1 MTTRKILATGA
12 LLILAASL
20 GIAPCAGDDDQPAG
34 ESVFDSVNTPLDG
47 LLKKAAD
54 ESKPLLLLFD
64 SEGCGWCKVLH
75 DEVFSRSDVR
85 EELRKFV
92 VAQYVEGHDAAT
104 PVVERFHV
112 RGFPATLV
120 LDAEGVEIDRVPG
133 YKKPEAYLADL
144 RRMLAGK
151 DTLKSLLALGED
163 RSVQQTRTL
172 AEKLAYADPK
182 RAVALCD
189 DVLALR
195 DDLDDEDV
203 AWLLLQRAE
212 ALAMNESHEQAIETA
227 ERIVREYRET
237 KAGKFAVVQVLL
249 ALINVPPER
258 ALHFLLAAPRPED
271 PKAQDYLDNHAMIL
285 HLRAAEVCMK
295 RQAERHTK
303 DAELL
308 NILAW
313 ESYQRGLNTKK
324 AVGWARSAVELSKR
338 APHILDTLAH
348 LLYGNGQMD
357 EAIDLENEALER
369 ASSERERWQYE
380 EALAKFKAVKA
391 VRERRDAERAS
402 EPEVEE
408 PSEER

>member
-1 MTTRKILATGA
+1 MTIRYIFALGA
-12 LLILAASL
+12 LLFLAASIGL
-20 GIAPCAGDDDQPAG
+20 APCAGDDDQPAG
-34 ESVFDSVNTPLDG
+34 ESVFDSVNVPLDD
-47 LLKKAAD
+47 LLQSSAS
-54 ESKPLLLLFD
+54 EGKPLLLLFD

-85 EELRKFV
+85 EELKKFV
-92 VAQYVEGHDAAT
+92 LAQYIEGHDAAT
-104 PVVERFHV
+104 PVIERFHV
-112 RGFPATLV
+112 SGYPTTLV

-133 YKKPEAYLADL
+133 YKKPEAYVADL

-151 DTLKSLLALGED
+151 DTLKSLLALGGN

-189 DVLALR
+189 DVLAKW

-212 ALAMNESHEQAIETA
+212 ALAMDESHEQAIETA
-227 ERIVREYRET
+227 ERIVREYRNTE
-237 KAGKFAVVQVLL
+237 AGKFAVVQVLL

-258 ALHFLLAAPRPED
+258 ALRFLLAAPRPED
-271 PKAQDYLDNHAMIL
+271 PKAQDYLDNHAMIF
-285 HLRAAEVCMK
+285 HLRAAEACME

-303 DAELL
+303 DAEML

-313 ESYQRGLNTKK
+313 ESYRGGLDTKK
-324 AVGWARSAVELSKR
+324 AIEWARSAVKLSDR

-348 LLYGNGQMD
+348 LLYWNDKID
-357 EAIDLENEALER
+357 EAVALESEALER

-391 VRERRDAERAS
+391 VRERREAQKAS
-402 EPEVEE
+402 APEVED